1 MKSAQQ
7 LTTEHPRHVPKKCFW
22 PTTPTRS
29 DIPPSRFLIRKN
41 LLYTT
46 RCFWAILNLKSNID
60 MTLPGFI
67 SIPEQAVVGGAP
79 VDAFQADAFRRN
91 DVLFEQVA
99 QSLLASP
106 FVPNGTDGIP
116 ADADLDPRRFINAR
130 EIVVGTAKP
139 LTARVPLIWFAR
151 ERIVLN
157 ANLDGKG
164 MGAQAGE
171 KGDFGGSGGGGGA
184 AGQDCV
190 MPFSTEVILAGGAAG
205 APGLAV
211 DSLGP
216 ANAWK
221 TSRALLYLPYL
232 KGGAAGAAGA
242 GGGVICLCAPVIEI
256 RGAAE
261 IDASGADGAG
271 GGGGG
276 LVLLIARKFV
286 NVRTTGGMAN
296 VKVAGGVGA
305 AAGGN
310 GKIIALEYK

>member
-1 MKSAQQ
+1 
-7 LTTEHPRHVPKKCFW
+7 
-22 PTTPTRS
+22 
-29 DIPPSRFLIRKN
+29 
-41 LLYTT
+41 
-46 RCFWAILNLKSNID
+46 
-60 MTLPGFI
+60 MTLQGFT

-91 DVLFEQVA
+91 DILFEQVA

-106 FVPNGTDGIP
+106 FVPNGTDGTP

-130 EIVVGTAKP
+130 EIVVGTPKT

-151 ERIVLN
+151 EKIVLN
-157 ANLDGKG
+157 AKIDAKG
-164 MGAQAGE
+164 LGAQAGE

-190 MPFSTEVILAGGAAG
+190 MPFTTEVILPGGAAG
-205 APGLAV
+205 APGRAV
-211 DSLGP
+211 DSLLP
-216 ANAWK
+216 ADAWK
-221 TSRALLYLPYL
+221 TSRAVLHLPYL
-232 KGGAAGAAGA
+232 KGGAAGAVGA
-242 GGGVICLCAPVIEI
+242 GGGVVCLCAPVIEI

-276 LVLLIARKFV
+276 LVILIARKLI
-286 NVRTTGGMAN
+286 NVRTTGGTAN
-296 VKVAGGVGA
+296 VKAAGGVGA

-310 GKIIALEYK
+310 GKIIALEYR